1 MKQRV
6 DYRRDSDEHTDENE
20 NVLFDMEIERA
31 LSSNWQ
37 DDYEDDAKASGTSL
51 EIGSDAYRAMVMDAH
66 DVEPEDQ
73 KAVERGVESWE
84 ETVAAHDKATPDE
97 QEQEYREDLAADRQA
112 VSAPVEVDDTY
123 VEDERTRLQ
132 ASHLARHAQAMALA
146 DALADA
152 ASETASAADDEI
164 AQDAIEQ
171 IENGTHT
178 MSVAEMQQFADD
190 TRERM
195 ETAAEDDELAK
206 EQRDEPELSL

>member
-6 DYRRDSDEHTDENE
+6 DYRREGNEATEANE
-20 NVLFDMEIERA
+20 NVLFDEAIERA
-31 LSSNWQ
+31 LSPNWQ

-84 ETVAAHDKATPDE
+84 ETVVAHDKATPDE
-97 QEQEYREDLAADRQA
+97 QEREYRQDIAADREA

-132 ASHLARHAQAMALA
+132 ANHLARHAQAMALA

-152 ASETASAADDEI
+152 ASETASVADDEI
-164 AQDAIEQ
+164 AQDAIDQ
-171 IENGTHT
+171 IESGTHT
-178 MSVAEMQQFADD
+178 MSAAEMKQFAAD

-195 ETAAEDDELAK
+195 ETAADDDEMAK
-206 EQRDEPELSL
+206 EQRDEPELSF